1 MRTTAT
7 TLGCLFLSA
16 SLYAQ
21 AAPIVA
27 TTVKTTSTGANS
39 LCIGAVPVNTPTSCT
54 GTARWGPFFGA
65 GAGQQITVGSPVS
78 TVTLRPLA
86 LVGSDSA
93 TSDIVASF
101 YSNVSGRASV
111 LHFSDAN
118 TYNVSVGANS
128 AGAFT
133 IWNGRSPGVA
143 GTQTYT
149 VNLLGTNTIFSPVT
163 GTNQSYHEVLNTGG
177 AAYFGI
183 DNSTGSTFS
192 AGNYASV
199 HYTDSAGGI
208 ALKAANAAG
217 KVTFWT
223 VATERMRLH
232 TSGGFSVG
240 NTTDPGVNNVSIQ
253 GRVQAVTQPG
263 FLAFNSSSDA
273 TQANGATID
282 FDTEVYDEG
291 ANFSADTFTAP
302 VTGRYLF
309 NVAVRTSTGSATQ
322 DRALALVT
330 TARTYQLNYTAAV
343 LAASINSGGG
353 SVIADMTSGDTA
365 SVTLG
370 VSTGTATVVGDAT
383 VLYTFFSGRLV
394 P

>member
-1 MRTTAT
+1 MCTLRAALFFFLIPACLHAQPAPLVGTTVT
-7 TLGCLFLSA
+7 TLN
-16 SLYAQ
+16 
-21 AAPIVA
+21 
-27 TTVKTTSTGANS
+27 TGATS
-39 LCIGAVPVNTPTSCT
+39 LCVGGNTANTPTTCT
-54 GTARWGPFFGA
+54 GGAKWGPFFGA

-93 TSDIVASF
+93 TSDIVSSF
-101 YSNVSGRASV
+101 YSNVSGHASV

-118 TYNVSVGANS
+118 TYNVSLGANS

-143 GTQTYT
+143 GTQIYT
-149 VNLLGTNTIFSPVT
+149 VNLLGTNTVFSPVT
-163 GTNQSYHEVLNTGG
+163 MTNQSYHEVLNTGG
-177 AAYFGI
+177 GAYFGI

-208 ALKAANAAG
+208 AIKAANAAG

-223 VATERMRLH
+223 SSTEKMRLH
-232 TSGGFSVG
+232 ASGGVSIG
-240 NTTDPGVNNVSIQ
+240 NTTDPSANNLSVQ

-263 FLAFNSSSDA
+263 FLAYNSSSDT

-282 FDTEVYDEG
+282 FDTEVYDEAG
-291 ANFSADTFTAP
+291 NFAADTFTAP

-309 NVAVRTSTGSATQ
+309 NIGVRTSTGSATQ
-322 DRALALVT
+322 DRAFALVT
-330 TARTYQLNYTAAV
+330 TARTYQMSYTAAV
-343 LAASINSGGG
+343 LSASINAGTG
-353 SVIADMTSGDTA
+353 SVIADMTAGDTA
-365 SVTLG
+365 TVTLG